1 MNSAYN
7 RLRLGLNIRM
17 RRHILKMTQAQL
29 AEKVGCTN
37 RAISALE
44 RGKRDLSVEMLFSLC
59 RALECSAADI
69 LQNVD

>member
-1 MNSAYN
+1 MDQVYN
-7 RLRLGLNIRM
+7 QLRLGLNVRM

-44 RGKRDLSVEMLFSLC
+44 HGKRDISVEMLFALC
-59 RALECSAADI
+59 RALECSAVDI
-69 LQNVD
+69 LQNVE